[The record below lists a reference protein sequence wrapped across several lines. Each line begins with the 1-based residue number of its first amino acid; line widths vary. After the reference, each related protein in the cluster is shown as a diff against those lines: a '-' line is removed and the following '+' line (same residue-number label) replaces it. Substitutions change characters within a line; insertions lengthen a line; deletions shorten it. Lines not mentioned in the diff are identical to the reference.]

1 MTKTTT
7 KTAKKPAG
15 APVHRKKHRLGG
27 YRVGRSRAGRIGNF
41 LMLCLVGA
49 FMALP
54 LIYIANSAFKPL
66 DELFMF
72 PPQFFVRNPTLNNF
86 KNLSVLM
93 GESWVPMS
101 RYFFNTLLIT
111 ALTVAGQLIVA
122 SLAAYVL
129 EKRRFPGRD
138 FIFKLVVLSLMFSP
152 TVTAIPSY
160 IIMSRLGWVN
170 TLAALIV
177 PAIASSLG
185 LFLMKQFMCNIPDS
199 LLEAARI
206 DGASEL
212 RIFFQI
218 AMPLVKPAWLTLI
231 IFGFQS
237 MWGATGGTY
246 IFSEELKPLNYALN
260 QIMNGGVARTGA
272 GSAVTLLLIIP
283 PIAVFVLSQ
292 SNILQT
298 MASSGIKE

>member
-1 MTKTTT
+1 M
-7 KTAKKPAG
+7 ARSAASEAG
-15 APVHRKKHRLGG
+15 QAAVRRHRGLGM
-27 YRVGRSRAGRIGNF
+27 YRVGRSRAGAFGNL

-54 LIYIANSAFKPL
+54 LVYIANSAFKPL
-66 DELFMF
+66 DELFLF
-72 PPQFFVRNPTLNNF
+72 PPRFFVRNPTTENF
-86 KNLSVLM
+86 KNLSVVL
-93 GESWVPMS
+93 GESWVPLS

-111 ALTVAGQLIVA
+111 ALTVIGQLIVA

-129 EKRRFPGRD
+129 EKRRFPGRT
-138 FIFKLVVLSLMFSP
+138 FIFQVIVLSLMFSP
-152 TVTAIPSY
+152 NVTAIPSY
-160 IIMSRLGWVN
+160 IIMSRVGLVN
-170 TLAALIV
+170 TLSSLII
-177 PAIASSLG
+177 PGIASSLG

-206 DGASEL
+206 DGPSEL
-212 RIFFQI
+212 HIFFRI
-218 AMPLVKPAWLTLI
+218 AMPMVKPAWLTLI

-260 QIMNGGVARTGA
+260 QIMTGGVARAGA
-272 GSAVTLLLIIP
+272 GSAVSLLMILP
-283 PIAVFVLSQ
+283 PIAVFVVSQ

>member
-1 MTKTTT
+1 MK
-7 KTAKKPAG
+7 
-15 APVHRKKHRLGG
+15 HRKGRLHI
-27 YRVGRSRAGRIGNF
+27 GRSRAGRVGNF
-41 LMLCLVGA
+41 LMLCAVGV

-54 LIYIANSAFKPL
+54 LVYIFSSAFKPL
-66 DELFMF
+66 DELFVY
-72 PPQFFVRNPTLNNF
+72 PPRFFVRNPTLNNF

-93 GESWVPMS
+93 GDSWVPIS
-101 RYFFNTLLIT
+101 RYFFNTVLIT
-111 ALTVAGQLIVA
+111 ALAVLGQLVVS

-129 EKRRFPGRD
+129 EKRRFPGREL
-138 FIFKLVVLSLMFSP
+138 IFKLVVLSLMFST

-160 IIMSRLGWVN
+160 IIMSRIGWVD
-170 TLAALIV
+170 TLASLIV

-185 LFLMKQFMCNIPDS
+185 MFLMKQFMCNIPDS

-212 RIFFQI
+212 RIFFRI
-218 AMPLVKPAWLTLI
+218 AMPMVKPAWLTLI

-237 MWGATGGTY
+237 MWGMTGGNT

-260 QIMNGGVARTGA
+260 QILAGGVARAGA
-272 GSAVTLLLIIP
+272 GSAVSLILIIP
-283 PIAVFVLSQ
+283 PIVVFIVSQ
-292 SNILQT
+292 GNILQT

>member
-1 MTKTTT
+1 MK
-7 KTAKKPAG
+7 
-15 APVHRKKHRLGG
+15 HRKGQLHI
-27 YRVGRSRAGRIGNF
+27 GRSRAGRVGNF
-41 LMLCLVGA
+41 LMLCVVGV

-54 LIYIANSAFKPL
+54 LVYIFSSAFKPL
-66 DELFMF
+66 DELFVY
-72 PPQFFVRNPTLNNF
+72 PPRFFVRNPNLNNF

-93 GESWVPMS
+93 GDSWVPIS
-101 RYFFNTLLIT
+101 RYFFNTVLIT
-111 ALTVAGQLIVA
+111 ALAVLGQLVVS

-129 EKRRFPGRD
+129 EKRRFPGREL
-138 FIFKLVVLSLMFSP
+138 IFKLVVLSLMFST

-160 IIMSRLGWVN
+160 IIMSRIGWVD
-170 TLAALIV
+170 TLASLIV

-212 RIFFQI
+212 RIFFRI
-218 AMPLVKPAWLTLI
+218 AMPMVKPAWLTLI

-237 MWGATGGTY
+237 MWGMTGGNT

-260 QIMNGGVARTGA
+260 QILAGGVARAGA
-272 GSAVTLLLIIP
+272 GSAVSLILIIP
-283 PIAVFVLSQ
+283 PIVVFIVSQ
-292 SNILQT
+292 GNILQT